1 MRARAPDG
9 LPPILG
15 CASGRGQPTE
25 TPLSARSYTR
35 TLPVRAVLL
44 DAFGTIIHP
53 EPGWEGLRDHCLEIV
68 HGTWTGRAVGFAT
81 WLKAYEQARA
91 EQHATVRDGLRE
103 FDFAARFAR
112 SMKLAGMPDDEA
124 DAWGPLA
131 HERYH
136 QFQQGLIHAYDA
148 PRATLDRLKAEGYK
162 LALVSNY
169 AHTGVLR
176 DALRRLE
183 ILDPFDAL
191 VVSADVGYLKPH
203 ERIFDAA
210 VAALGVA
217 KGETVMVGND
227 PLCDV
232 IGAKHAGLRAVWTP
246 YPRASPAP
254 THPMADAVL
263 ERLAELP
270 DVVRKL
276 A

>member
-1 MRARAPDG
+1 MPR
-9 LPPILG
+9 LL
-15 CASGRGQPTE
+15 SHLTE
-25 TPLSARSYTR
+25 TPLSPPSYTR
-35 TLPVRAVLL
+35 PLPVRAVLL

-68 HGTWTGRAVGFAT
+68 HGTWTGRAIPFAT

-91 EQHATVRDGLRE
+91 EQHAKVRDGLRE

-112 SMKLAGMPDDEA
+112 SMRLCGMPEREA
-124 DAWGPLA
+124 DAWGPVA

-148 PRATLDRLKAEGYK
+148 PRATLERLRSEGYK

-176 DALRRLE
+176 DALKRLE

-191 VVSADVGYLKPH
+191 IVSADVGYLKPH
-203 ERIFDAA
+203 QRIYDAA
-210 VAALGVA
+210 IEALGVEKSEA
-217 KGETVMVGND
+217 VMVGND

-232 IGAKHAGLRAVWTP
+232 IGAKHAGLRAVWAP
-246 YPRASPAP
+246 YPRESPAP
-254 THPMADAVL
+254 ANPTADAVL
-263 ERLAELP
+263 ERLADLP
-270 DVVRKL
+270 GILRKL

>member
-1 MRARAPDG
+1 MAD
-9 LPPILG
+9 PPYKG
-15 CASGRGQPTE
+15 A
-25 TPLSARSYTR
+25 
-35 TLPVRAVLL
+35 LPVRAVLL

-53 EPGWEGLRDHCLEIV
+53 EPGWEGLRNECLAIV
-68 HGTWTGRAVGFAT
+68 HGTWTGGAVSFDR
-81 WLKAYEQARA
+81 WLASYEQARA
-91 EQHATVRDGLRE
+91 EQHAKVRDGLRE

-112 SMKLAGMPDDEA
+112 SMRLCGMGEREA
-124 DAWGPLA
+124 DAWGALA

-136 QFQQGLIHAYDA
+136 QFQQGLIHAYDS
-148 PRATLDRLKAEGYK
+148 PRPTLEKLKAVGYK

-176 DALRRLE
+176 DALKRLE

-191 VVSADVGYLKPH
+191 IVSADVGYLKPH
-203 ERIFDAA
+203 ARIFDAA
-210 VAALGVA
+210 IEALGVA
-217 KGETVMVGND
+217 KSEAVMVGND

-246 YPRASPAP
+246 YPRESPAP
-254 THPMADAVL
+254 PHPIAVAVL

-270 DVVRKL
+270 DVMRKL